1 MIEFKVINY
10 LMFIAPMVASFACA
24 TYRSAFNSISN
35 KDHGNSAS
43 DLDAR
48 ISFKAS
54 VAWIS
59 VVI

>member
-1 MIEFKVINY
+1 MIEFKVIDY

-35 KDHGNSAS
+35 KDHENNAS

-54 VAWIS
+54 VA
-59 VVI
+59 